1 MRNPNQRDLAMRD
14 PALAAL
20 MGIHNGSDFGADFG
34 QESGDGFGWGYAPG
48 QFGQEGAIPSQ
59 AMARPAPPMMQQHPA
74 FHPSNAGRAAELWDR
89 EHSRRWSRDRR
100 EYLLDPNKGSDIKV
114 ERYSFGLNQQLTLA
128 TTVGLDLTNQPDT
141 TIRPQRV
148 LMNAPSPGFCSIT
161 EIKVANVS
169 VFVGVAEDAYFYSAL
184 AVGVHLDM
192 PTLTP
197 ANRATVLGTYSGA
210 VPAGFTGGSSFLFCA
225 AFQGPA
231 TIAG

>member
-1 MRNPNQRDLAMRD
+1 MRN

-20 MGIHNGSDFGADFG
+20 MGIHEGADFG
-34 QESGDGFGWGYAPG
+34 AEFGSDEMGWGYAPG
-48 QFGQEGAIPSQ
+48 QFSGDAPAAPMMQ
-59 AMARPAPPMMQQHPA
+59 RPAPPMLAQAHPA
-74 FHPSNAGRAAELWDR
+74 FHPQNAHRTAELWER
-89 EHSRRWSRDRR
+89 EHGRRWARDRR

-114 ERYSFGLNQQLTLA
+114 ERYSFGLNQALVLGTS
-128 TTVGLDLTNQPDT
+128 VGLDLTNQPDT

-148 LMNAPSPGFCSIT
+148 LMNAPSPGFCTIT

-169 VFVGVAEDAYFYSAL
+169 VFVGVAEDAYFYSAV

-197 ANRATVLGTYSGA
+197 ANRATVLGTYGGQ
-210 VPAGFTGGSSFLFCA
+210 VPPGFTGGSAFLFCTS
-225 AFQGPA
+225 FQGPA